1 LFDSLL
7 TERRVATIN
16 SYDVAAPAWQAYLAG
31 AFAEN
36 RPWDRIVRELLSS
49 DGSEGPI
56 AAGAK
61 FFLVR
66 DVAPH
71 QLTRDVGR
79 LFLGIDLQCAQCHD
93 DPRFDDYR
101 QADYYGIYAF
111 LQRTMSFRDTEKN
124 VSLIGETAKGQA
136 TFTSVFTAKAGET
149 QPRLPGGEM
158 LPDPPAEKDKLY
170 LVEPG
175 PKTRGVP
182 AYSRRLLLA
191 ERLPRADTPGFA
203 RNIAN
208 RMWAIMLGRGLI
220 HPLDLTHAG
229 NRPSHPELLGELEQF
244 LVAQAFDMRA
254 LLREIALSQTY
265 QRSSE
270 QPEATA
276 TAPDAFAVAALRGLS
291 PEQFAWSLLRAAGRY
306 DASRPDAAA
315 SSAKPDLPPWR
326 QRQKQL
332 EPLERQAKAM
342 ASVFA
347 PLPGQPDGEFQP
359 AVDHALFLLN
369 NPAISGLAQSAPTS
383 LAGRLEKI
391 DATPALADELYLSVL
406 GRRATTEERALVDEI
421 LANASPSNASPS
433 NASPSNAGPTGMGS
447 TGAGPSNA
455 GPTGAGPSKSPLTG
469 VSPTA
474 GNGTATA
481 AARRDALQGLVWGLM
496 LSAEFRLNH

>member
-1 LFDSLL
+1 
-7 TERRVATIN
+7 
-16 SYDVAAPAWQAYLAG
+16 
-31 AFAEN
+31 
-36 RPWDRIVRELLSS
+36 
-49 DGSEGPI
+49 
-56 AAGAK
+56 
-61 FFLVR
+61 
-66 DVAPH
+66 
-71 QLTRDVGR
+71 
-79 LFLGIDLQCAQCHD
+79 
-93 DPRFDDYR
+93 
-101 QADYYGIYAF
+101 
-111 LQRTMSFRDTEKN
+111 
-124 VSLIGETAKGQA
+124 
-136 TFTSVFTAKAGET
+136 VFTAKAGET

-158 LPDPPAEKDKLY
+158 LPDPPADKDKLY
-170 LVEPG
+170 KVEPG

-182 AYSRRLLLA
+182 SYSRRLLLA
-191 ERLPRADTPGFA
+191 ERLPRAETPGFA

-208 RMWAIMLGRGLI
+208 RLWAIMLGRGLI

-265 QRSSE
+265 QRASE
-270 QPEATA
+270 LPESTA

-306 DASRPDAAA
+306 DADRSGTSRSDKDRSDKDRSDKDRSDKDRSDVAA
-315 SSAKPDLPPWR
+315 SSAQPELPPWR

-332 EPLERQAKAM
+332 EPLERQAKAI

-369 NPAISGLAQSAPTS
+369 NPAVAGLAQSAPTS

-391 DATPALADELYLSVL
+391 DATPDLADELYLSVL
-406 GRRATTEERALVDEI
+406 GRRATTEERALVDET
-421 LANASPSNASPS
+421 LANATSTSTASTGTSPTNAP
-433 NASPSNAGPTGMGS
+433 PTG
-447 TGAGPSNA
+447 TR
-455 GPTGAGPSKSPLTG
+455 T
-469 VSPTA
+469 TA
-474 GNGTATA
+474 GNGTAHA